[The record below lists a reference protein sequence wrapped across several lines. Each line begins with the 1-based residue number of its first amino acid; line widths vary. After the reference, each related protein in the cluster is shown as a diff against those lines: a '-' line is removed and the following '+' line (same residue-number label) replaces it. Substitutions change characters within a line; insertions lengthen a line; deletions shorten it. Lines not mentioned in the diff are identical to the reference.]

1 MATSSKRTTTKKTE
15 ATPTKEPVVMDIL
28 NDEER
33 VEAPA
38 KEAPKRAKVEKKA
51 SFADVDPN
59 QTVLVINGFPG
70 RLVYKSKRTGER
82 FVWSEMGDEQEME
95 LKELRNAKNSAKGFF
110 TKNWFLFGEDDQ
122 WVIDYLALGAYY
134 KNSIGIDEIDDLL
147 KSNYKIIES
156 RLAHVTKGQK
166 ATLANRARQL
176 IANREIDS
184 NRSIATLEK
193 MLGVGL
199 VER

>member
-1 MATSSKRTTTKKTE
+1 MATTKTRTTTKKTE
-15 ATPTKEPVVMDIL
+15 TAQKAEEVKIEDVVDVE
-28 NDEER
+28 DEQ
-33 VEAPA
+33 
-38 KEAPKRAKVEKKA
+38 PKKVSASKVDKKLYE
-51 SFADVDPN
+51 DVDPN
-59 QTVLVINGFPG
+59 QTIMVINGFPG

-82 FVWSEMGDEQEME
+82 FVWGSMGDEQEME

-110 TKNWFLFGEDDQ
+110 AKNWFLFGEDDQ

-134 KNSIGIDEIDDLL
+134 ENSIGIDEIDDLL

-156 RLAHVTKGQK
+156 RLAHVPNGQK

-193 MLGVGL
+193 ILGVGL